1 MKAIIIGGGK
11 IGYNL
16 VKTLKLRGYE
26 PTLVEIEERVC
37 HKIAEELEADVICG
51 DGTDPEVLREAGIA
65 SVEVIAAVTGK
76 DEENLVICEIAKEIF
91 KVGKTIARVN
101 NPKNIAMFEA
111 LGVDQTVCSTEVIAN
126 LVEYE
131 FDRELCKVVQTFER
145 GAMMLIEVTV
155 NSKNPWINRQIKDLE
170 LPLECVVASVL
181 RDGKAIYPRGD
192 TTILNNDSILLITNN
207 KTFMEIRKLLR

>member
-1 MKAIIIGGGK
+1 MKSIIIGGGK

-16 VKTLKLRGYE
+16 VRTLKLRGYE

-37 HKIAEELEADVICG
+37 KRVAEELDADAICG
-51 DGTDPEVLREAGIA
+51 DGTDPEVLREAGISSA
-65 SVEVIAAVTGK
+65 EVIAAVTGK

-101 NPKNIAMFEA
+101 NPKNISMFEA

-155 NSKNPWINRQIKDLE
+155 NRKNPWLDRQIKDLE

-181 RDGKAIYPRGD
+181 RDKKVIYPRGD
-192 TTILNNDSILLITNN
+192 TMILENDSVLLITNN
-207 KTFMEIRKLLR
+207 KTFMQIRKLLR